1 MNILVF
7 DRSEEIR
14 EMIQRNL
21 QQIKQSLNIVL
32 APNIILVTE
41 ALKKTQID
49 LAIIDMDNLNGL
61 FPLYMKT
68 IQSTNPRIVTILLS
82 SFPSKRVFQIFQ
94 NKGADFCFDKSNEF
108 DSLIN
113 KIDEFLF
120 EHSQMKK
127 VIEKR

>member
-7 DRSEEIR
+7 DRSPEVR

-21 QQIKQSLNIVL
+21 IQMDQSLNIVL
-32 APNIILVTE
+32 AANMISVTE
-41 ALKKTQID
+41 ALKKTSID
-49 LAIIDMDNLNGL
+49 LAIIDMDNLDGL

-68 IQSTNPRIVTILLS
+68 IQSTNPGIVTILLS
-82 SFPSKRVFQIFQ
+82 SLPSKRVFQIFQ

-113 KIDEFLF
+113 KIDGFLF
-120 EHSQMKK
+120 EHSQQKK
-127 VIEKR
+127 VVEKR